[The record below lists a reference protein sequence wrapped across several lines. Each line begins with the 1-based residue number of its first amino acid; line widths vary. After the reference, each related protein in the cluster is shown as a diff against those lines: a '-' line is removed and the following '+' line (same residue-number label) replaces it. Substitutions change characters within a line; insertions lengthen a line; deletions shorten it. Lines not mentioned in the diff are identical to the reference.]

1 MARLQ
6 ETIEGCKAFTNPFLD
21 INNRQKSLSMAGE
34 VLLKHFKCGFFRVLR
49 QSIVDSFILY
59 PLSSPS
65 THSSHIDLQSHD
77 NKMIYCHCMW
87 TDSRSAWHIITWTTN
102 LISTNGLPN
111 IVLAMC
117 SSAGF
122 NISRWLYQQIV
133 CWFGFRVKGMGWRW
147 NGPAI
152 QTLTQY
158 ANCWH
163 HTQQNRKLLL

>member
-1 MARLQ
+1 MLQ
-6 ETIEGCKAFTNPFLD
+6 ETNERCKAFTNLD
-21 INNRQKSLSMAGE
+21 IKDRQK
-34 VLLKHFKCGFFRVLR
+34 KHNHYQWQVKCFWSILNVTYRVLR
-49 QSIVDSFILY
+49 QSIVPAFKIKLY
-59 PLSSPS
+59 PSSSPS
-65 THSSHIDLQSHD
+65 AHWFAQSFYDTHD

-87 TDSRSAWHIITWTTN
+87 TDSRSAWHIN
-102 LISTNGLPN
+102 LNFKLNFHQWLAN

-152 QTLTQY
+152 QI
-158 ANCWH
+158 C
-163 HTQQNRKLLL
+163 KLLTSYSTKP